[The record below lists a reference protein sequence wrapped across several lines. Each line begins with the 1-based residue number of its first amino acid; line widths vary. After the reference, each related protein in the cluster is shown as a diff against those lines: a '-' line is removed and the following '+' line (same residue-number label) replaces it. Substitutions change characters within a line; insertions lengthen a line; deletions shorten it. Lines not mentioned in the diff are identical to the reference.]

1 MRREPRHLT
10 AIIETSETNFGA
22 YLKEVDGVIGIGD
35 TLADVKK
42 SLLESIDIIIEEC
55 EEHEEYELPEEFS
68 GDFVIDFKMDVQS
81 FLRVYY
87 GIFTKAG
94 LERLTGINQKQL
106 WHYANGKTV
115 PRRAQVQKIE
125 NALHQ
130 LGNELLSI
138 RL

>member
-1 MRREPRHLT
+1 MKTRHLT
-10 AIIETSETNFGA
+10 AVIETTENNYSA
-22 YLKEVDGVIGIGD
+22 YLERVDGIAGVGD
-35 TLADVKK
+35 TLAEVKQ
-42 SLLESIDIIIEEC
+42 SLLEGVDVFIETCEDAGYDI
-55 EEHEEYELPEEFS
+55 PEELK
-68 GDFVIDFKMDVQS
+68 GDFVIDFRMDVKS
-81 FLRVYY
+81 FLSVYY

-106 WHYANGKTV
+106 WHYASGKSV

-130 LGNELLSI
+130 LGEELLSI

>member
-1 MRREPRHLT
+1 MRTRHLH
-10 AIIETSETNFGA
+10 AVIETAETNYAA
-22 YLKEVDGVIGIGD
+22 YVEEVGGVGVTGD
-35 TLADVKK
+35 TIAEVKKGLQEALDFLVESCEEDGDEVPEELQGPYVLDFRMDVK
-42 SLLESIDIIIEEC
+42 
-55 EEHEEYELPEEFS
+55 
-68 GDFVIDFKMDVQS
+68 S
-81 FLRVYY
+81 FLQVYY

-130 LGNELLSI
+130 LGEELISI
-138 RL
+138 HL

>member
-1 MRREPRHLT
+1 MKIRHLT
-10 AIIETSETNFGA
+10 AVIETTENNYSA
-22 YLKEVDGVIGIGD
+22 YLEHVDGIAGVGD
-35 TLADVKK
+35 TLAEVKM
-42 SLLESIDIIIEEC
+42 SLLEGVDVFMESC
-55 EEHEEYELPEEFS
+55 EENGYDIPEELK
-68 GDFVIDFKMDVQS
+68 GDFVIDFRMDVKS
-81 FLRVYY
+81 FLSVYY

-106 WHYANGKTV
+106 WHYASGKSV

-130 LGNELLSI
+130 LGEELLSI

>member
-1 MRREPRHLT
+1 MRREPKHLT
-10 AIIETSETNFGA
+10 AIIETAENNYGA
-22 YLKEVDGVIGIGD
+22 YLKEVDGVIGIGK
-35 TLADVKK
+35 TLTAVKE
-42 SLLESIDIIIEEC
+42 SLLESIDILIEEC
-55 EEHEEYELPEEFS
+55 EEHEDYELPEVLS

-81 FLRVYY
+81 VLRIYY

-138 RL
+138 HL

>member
-1 MRREPRHLT
+1 MRTRHLH
-10 AIIETSETNFGA
+10 AVIETAETNYAA
-22 YLKEVDGVIGIGD
+22 YVEEVGGVGVTGD
-35 TLADVKK
+35 TLAEVKK
-42 SLLESIDIIIEEC
+42 SLQEALDFLVDSC
-55 EEHEEYELPEEFS
+55 EEDGDEVPEELQ
-68 GDFVIDFKMDVQS
+68 GPYVLDFRMDVKS
-81 FLRVYY
+81 FLQVYY

-106 WHYANGKTV
+106 WHYANGKTI

-130 LGNELLSI
+130 LGEELISI

>member
-1 MRREPRHLT
+1 MLIIHATGSTLNEIKANMRE
-10 AIIETSETNFGA
+10 AIEDYIGTCTETGCEIPELVRGRYDFEFTM
-22 YLKEVDGVIGIGD
+22 
-35 TLADVKK
+35 DVK
-42 SLLESIDIIIEEC
+42 SLL
-55 EEHEEYELPEEFS
+55 
-68 GDFVIDFKMDVQS
+68 S
-81 FLRVYY
+81 FYS

-106 WHYANGKTV
+106 WHYASGKTV

-138 RL
+138 HL

>member
-1 MRREPRHLT
+1 MRKETRHLT
-10 AIIETSETNFGA
+10 AIIETTENNYGA
-22 YLKEVDGVIGIGD
+22 YLKEVDGVIGIGKTMD
-35 TLADVKK
+35 EVKK

-55 EEHEEYELPEEFS
+55 RENDEYELPEALS
-68 GDFVIDFKMDVQS
+68 GDFVIDFKMDVKS
-81 FLRVYY
+81 FLSVYY

-115 PRRAQVQKIE
+115 PRRAQIQKIE
-125 NALHQ
+125 NALHR
-130 LGNELLSI
+130 LGSELLSI

>member
-1 MRREPRHLT
+1 MRTRHLH
-10 AIIETSETNFGA
+10 AVIETAETNYAA
-22 YLKEVDGVIGIGD
+22 YVEEVGGVGVTGD
-35 TLADVKK
+35 TLAEVKK
-42 SLLESIDIIIEEC
+42 SLQEALDFLVESC
-55 EEHEEYELPEEFS
+55 EEDGDEVPEELQ
-68 GDFVIDFKMDVQS
+68 GPYVLDFRMDVKS
-81 FLRVYY
+81 FLQVYY

-130 LGNELLSI
+130 LGEELISI